1 VRGTALLGLAAL
13 AFVATACGD
22 ERPGEMSPA
31 PSAASS
37 PSAPSPSSTAPAP
50 TGALDG
56 FPLALG
62 YDDRNGDD
70 GSLVRVTTGAAS
82 AAFSLC
88 GTPTWDP
95 RAGATD
101 VIGVEWRAEAEWAR
115 GRTLV
120 LYPDTQTAAAAVST
134 ARDAVSG
141 CSEEPAE
148 PGYGSTHTLL
158 DVALGDESV
167 VWADTYWFSSDD
179 EKLHGTG
186 LTVYHLVRV
195 GPAVLLAYEYGEG
208 NGSEESRVDTIAR
221 ATRLERPIV
230 AAMGDLERTAP

>member
-1 VRGTALLGLAAL
+1 VRGTTLLGLAAL
-13 AFVATACGD
+13 ALVATACGD
-22 ERPGEMSPA
+22 ARPGEMSSA
-31 PSAASS
+31 PSASFSIA
-37 PSAPSPSSTAPAP
+37 APSPSTSTSP

-70 GSLVRVTTGAAS
+70 GSPVRVTARPAS
-82 AAFSLC
+82 EAFSLC
-88 GTPTWDP
+88 GTPTWNP

-101 VIGVEWRAEAEWAR
+101 VIAVEWRGEAEWAR

-120 LYPDTQTAAAAVST
+120 LYPDTEAAATAVST

-141 CSEEPAE
+141 CSEEPSE

-158 DVALGDESV
+158 DVPLGDESV
-167 VWADTYWFSSDD
+167 VWTDTYWLSSDG

-208 NGSEESRVDTIAR
+208 NGSDESRADTIAR
-221 ATRLERPIV
+221 ATQLERPIV
-230 AAMGDLERTAP
+230 AAMGDLERTAA